1 MTHSPFPWR
10 THQQMTTGVF
20 DADGKRIANTHGS
33 SIMVDDDTAEDNAA
47 LIVRAVNGLP
57 EAVAALEDTIA
68 MLQGSKLTPA
78 YECRLEAAIAALT
91 KLKG

>member
-1 MTHSPFPWR
+1 MADPDERPGYEWNIHIV
-10 THQQMTTGVF
+10 QQYDPNM
-20 DADGKRIANTHGS
+20 RICFMSNIAGNGDLS
-33 SIMVDDDTAEDNAA
+33 EANAA

-57 EAVAALEDTIA
+57 EAIAALEDTIA

-78 YECRLEAAIAALT
+78 YKRRLDAASAALT